1 MSDEVNSGMFVNQPA
16 WHGKGKLLFDWPGS
30 WELAAKEA
38 GIDWDLDVLP
48 VYDARPANPDGTL
61 NLEEIPGYKSI
72 RRSDNHDLLSVMP
85 DTYHPITNRDF
96 GDVIEMVMSGATGH
110 APKFDALVSLRGGR
124 VIAATMITGVGRVPG
139 DPSPIAQY
147 VVFYTS
153 HDGSYAFRCGPNSV
167 RVVCANTQRAADEEF
182 RRTGMDSKFKHT
194 ANWKDRVDLVRDNIT
209 MAVGSHD
216 VFMAMACDLAV
227 SRIGDTQVEEFVD
240 RWIPYSTDM
249 TERQMA
255 NVMERRS
262 RFWSIY
268 RGVDGEITMEGIRDT
283 KWGVYQAA
291 IELRDHYSESRKDD
305 ALISRI
311 LLRGDEAKPRA
322 LKILASL

>member
-1 MSDEVNSGMFVNQPA
+1 MSDEFDSGMFVNEPA
-16 WHGKGKLLFDWPGS
+16 WHGKGNMYGDWPGT
-30 WELAAKEA
+30 WNLAAA
-38 GIDWDLDVLP
+38 RADIAWDLEVLP

-61 NLEEIPGYKSI
+61 NLEELHGYKSI

-85 DTYHPITNRDF
+85 STYHPITNTDF
-96 GDVIEMVMSGATGH
+96 GQVIEMVMSGATGH
-110 APKFDALVSLRGGR
+110 TPKFDALVSLRGGR
-124 VIAATMITGVGRVPG
+124 VIAATMITGIDRVPG

-182 RRTGMDSKFKHT
+182 RRTGMDTKFKHT
-194 ANWKDRVDLVRDNIT
+194 ANWKDRIDLVRENMTI
-209 MAVGSHD
+209 AIGSHD
-216 VFMAMACDLAV
+216 VFMAMARELAV
-227 SRIGDTQVEEFVD
+227 SRVNDTQVEEFVD
-240 RWIPYSTDM
+240 RWIPYATDM
-249 TERQMA
+249 TPRQLA
-255 NVMERRS
+255 NVMDRRS

-291 IELRDHYSESRKDD
+291 IELRDHHSDSRKDD